1 MTEESSS
8 PSSKKKARQVLTEA
22 QTCTLATAS
31 QDGVP
36 EAATIRF
43 VSDQNLDLYIT
54 TESMYRK
61 YENMTLNPRV
71 ALVVDEAQYNLQ
83 LEGVATEVQGEA
95 AEQIKSKYRDKYGP
109 SQYLRNDDSV
119 FFEIIIDWA
128 RLLIDGQSPP
138 EFEMV
143 IGSSDADPHGVTVD
157 QAKG

>member
-1 MTEESSS
+1 VTEESSS
-8 PSSKKKARQVLTEA
+8 LSSKTKARQTLSEA

-43 VSDQNLDLYIT
+43 VSDQNLDMYIT

-61 YENMTLNPRV
+61 YENMTVNPRV
-71 ALVVDEAQYNLQ
+71 ALVVDGSQYNLQ
-83 LEGVATEVQGEA
+83 LEGVATEAHGET
-95 AEQIKSKYRDKYGP
+95 AEFIKQKYTEKYGSSKY
-109 SQYLRNDDSV
+109 LNNDDSV

-128 RLLIDGQSPP
+128 RLLVDGQFPP

-143 IGSSDADPHGVTVD
+143 IGSTDSDPHRVTAGHD
-157 QAKG
+157 ER

>member
-1 MTEESSS
+1 
-8 PSSKKKARQVLTEA
+8 VLTEA

-61 YENMTLNPRV
+61 YENMTVNPRV

-83 LEGVATEVQGEA
+83 LEGVATEVHGEA
-95 AEQIKSKYRDKYGP
+95 AEQIKINTEINTVPVSISG
-109 SQYLRNDDSV
+109 
-119 FFEIIIDWA
+119 IIIVCSLKSSSTGQDF
-128 RLLIDGQSPP
+128 LL
-138 EFEMV
+138 MV
-143 IGSSDADPHGVTVD
+143 SFH
-157 QAKG
+157 QNLRW